1 MSKSIT
7 HAEVHRFIEEAVGP
21 DTHAKRVLSLSN
33 ATLGAVHAASLS
45 VRAIGLAL
53 SQARGLEGKHAIK
66 QVDRLLSNSGVDVW
80 RLFAQW
86 VPFVVAERKA
96 VTVTIDWTDF
106 ESDDHTTVAIQL
118 VTRHGRATPL
128 LWKTV
133 PKSELAGQRNAH
145 EDALLERLHQVLPSD
160 VEVTVLADRGF
171 GDVAL
176 YELLD
181 RLSFG
186 YVIRFRGVVHVES
199 AGGEVHKAKEWVP
212 PTGRPKLL
220 RGARVTQAR
229 FGVGAVV
236 CVHQKGMKEAW
247 FLAASSKEATATEL
261 VKAYGRRFTCEETHR
276 DIKDLRFGMGL
287 SAIAIGT
294 CERRDRLLLLSAFA
308 MALLRLLGAAGEAT
322 GLDRKFRADTRK
334 TREYSLFRQGI
345 IYYGALAN
353 MREEWLRPLMEKFAE
368 LIREQAVFREAFGF
382 I

>member
-1 MSKSIT
+1 MAKSIT
-7 HAEVHRFIEEAVGP
+7 HSEVHRFIEEAIGT

-33 ATLGAVHAASLS
+33 ATLGTVHAASLS
-45 VRAIGLAL
+45 VRAMGLVL

-66 QVDRLLSNSGVDVW
+66 QVDRLLSNKGVDVW

-145 EDALLERLHQVLPSD
+145 EDALLERLHQVLPSE

-171 GDVAL
+171 GEVAL

-181 RLSFG
+181 RLG

-199 AGGEVHKAKEWVP
+199 ADGEVRKAKEWVP
-212 PTGRPKLL
+212 LTGRPKLL
-220 RGARVTQAR
+220 RGARVTQSR

-247 FLAASSKEATATEL
+247 FLAASSHEATATEL
-261 VKAYGRRFTCEETHR
+261 VKSYGRRFTCEETHR

-308 MALLRLLGAAGEAT
+308 MALLTLLGAAGEAT

-368 LIREQAVFREAFGF
+368 LIRAQAVFREAFGF

>member
-1 MSKSIT
+1 M
-7 HAEVHRFIEEAVGP
+7 
-21 DTHAKRVLSLSN
+21 
-33 ATLGAVHAASLS
+33 
-45 VRAIGLAL
+45 
-53 SQARGLEGKHAIK
+53 
-66 QVDRLLSNSGVDVW
+66 
-80 RLFAQW
+80 
-86 VPFVVAERKA
+86 VAERKA

-181 RLSFG
+181 RLGFG

-199 AGGEVHKAKEWVP
+199 AGGEVRKAKEWVP

-261 VKAYGRRFTCEETHR
+261 VKAYGRRFTCEETCR
-276 DIKDLRFGMGL
+276 DITAVANAAEERFGGEPDPYVVRFREDMRVEVDGGHQRPASDWL
-287 SAIAIGT
+287 PTGERSVTPPTVIRARARPSPCSRPLAPPSCSPGSITGTAAPAAAGTPTTGSITRSPCSRRPPLGGITPSGPSALAPQGT
-294 CERRDRLLLLSAFA
+294 PERSVGAT
-308 MALLRLLGAAGEAT
+308 LGA
-322 GLDRKFRADTRK
+322 
-334 TREYSLFRQGI
+334 
-345 IYYGALAN
+345 
-353 MREEWLRPLMEKFAE
+353 
-368 LIREQAVFREAFGF
+368 
-382 I
+382 